1 MKFNTSHL
9 KVMSIITCKFKKF
22 FLSVKSSLDFSFRM
36 LKIIFCFWFLLF
48 IYINKLVCDSV
59 VSVMSNSLWLSG
71 SSVLGDFF
79 QQNYWS
85 TEVAC
90 SALLQGI
97 FLTQGLNP
105 QLSYLLYWQVDSLP
119 LAPSGKLKISP
130 KSVIF
135 IYFSSVSLVC
145 HWAYVFFVFDFLV

>member
-1 MKFNTSHL
+1 MQYNNFFFHSQAMKFNTSHL

-59 VSVMSNSLWLSG
+59 VSVMSNSLWLPG

-79 QQNYWS
+79 SAKLLEYWS
-85 TEVAC
+85 G
-90 SALLQGI
+90 LLCCAPGDLPDPGI
-97 FLTQGLNP
+97 EPTTL
-105 QLSYLLYWQVDSLP
+105 
-119 LAPSGKLKISP
+119 ISP
-130 KSVIF
+130 VLAGGFFTSTIWEAKNKSE
-135 IYFSSVSLVC
+135 VSN
-145 HWAYVFFVFDFLV
+145 FFLF